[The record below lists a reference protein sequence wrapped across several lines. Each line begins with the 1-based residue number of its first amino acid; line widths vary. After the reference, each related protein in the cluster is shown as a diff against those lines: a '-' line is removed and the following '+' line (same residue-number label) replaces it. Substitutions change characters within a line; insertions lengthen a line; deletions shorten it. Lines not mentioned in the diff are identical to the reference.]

1 MHINNAD
8 GTKKSQIVNQAAKN
22 EKKSNRKKE
31 EEINW
36 KTNSYERKKDEDNF
50 LVKFIRSF
58 NNQV

>member
-1 MHINNAD
+1 MLMEQRNHKLLIR
-8 GTKKSQIVNQAAKN
+8 AAKN
-22 EKKSNRKKE
+22 EKKSNTKKE

-36 KTNSYERKKDEDNF
+36 KTNSYERKKDEDHF